1 MKREWEYISEFWA
14 KKLKGYE
21 KEFALRNKTDVKTN
35 PDMDMQFIFDELKKR
50 YDEDKVDGRREVY
63 TTKKK
68 THIYWSISLAI
79 QKGNSEEIRVHLSN
93 SRISQNYPSTF
104 LLYMYIESR
113 DYILFHSNNR
123 NEVLSL
129 IDRIYDDYERNMEEL
144 DALLVE
150 VKKEQKVHEIAQTSI
165 RTIVPSIMAKTNHE
179 WNLVEE
185 DARSV
190 LQIKLKHGKMMEISL
205 GHKSFSDKIPEML
218 KVIEQ
223 IENLLE
229 TIPYPVDIKNCGRK
243 IRWEKNG
250 GV

>member
-1 MKREWEYISEFWA
+1 MKGEWEYISEFWA

-21 KEFALRNKTDVKTN
+21 KEFALRNKTDVKTDS
-35 PDMDMQFIFDELKKR
+35 DMDMHFIFDELKKK
-50 YDEDKVDGRREVY
+50 YGEDKVNGKREVY

-68 THIYWSISLAI
+68 TNIVWSISLAI
-79 QKGNSEEIRVHLSN
+79 QKGNSKEIWVGLSN
-93 SRISQNYPSTF
+93 SRISQNHPSTF
-104 LLYMYIESR
+104 LLYIVSS

-165 RTIVPSIMAKTNHE
+165 RTIVPTIMAKTNHE
-179 WNLVEE
+179 WNLLEE

-190 LQIKLKHGKMMEISL
+190 LQIKLKHGKMMEIYL

-250 GV
+250 SV